1 MCDEASSLDFF
12 CKGSKGILIARVQ
25 SFSEA
30 KRFITINVL
39 ISEYLELAIHTN
51 LY

>member
-30 KRFITINVL
+30 KRFIIINIL
-39 ISEYLELAIHTN
+39 ISRSLEFAVYTD